1 MSIFNRADY
10 IRYQEQNPQKVEE
23 YLEQIKDIPAEKIAY
38 VDEFGIDTYLYRE
51 YGYSPQ
57 GRRIFWLV
65 CGKKYKRLGIVA
77 AKIGNK
83 ILAPLQYSGTMNS
96 KFFEFWFSDQLLP
109 SLKKGTV
116 IVMDNASFHSK
127 KRLCSAVRAAHCK
140 LIFLPPYSPERSLAE
155 KFWSQLKRRLRNIL
169 PFSPSLDDALHT
181 AFKLR

>member
-96 KFFEFWFSDQLLP
+96 KFFEFCFSDQLLP
-109 SLKKGTV
+109 SLK
-116 IVMDNASFHSK
+116 ILQFFSK
-127 KRLCSAVRAAHCK
+127 IGACFMPIGERYHLAVSSCK
-140 LIFLPPYSPERSLAE
+140 SSG
-155 KFWSQLKRRLRNIL
+155 
-169 PFSPSLDDALHT
+169 SPSS
-181 AFKLR
+181 